1 MSELSGKIEVAEKLI
16 TAVVQN
22 YHAPVVMSSFGKDSV
37 VLLDLLKGMNLK
49 LPILFHREPFE
60 PKKYVFANQVIE
72 EEGYVV
78 YDYPP
83 TLTQIVKNGEAMEIV
98 NRYQVGPKQF
108 TWLGTGIKQP
118 EDGKP
123 FLCGY
128 RDLYMK
134 PCGLF
139 NFPWDVALLGHK
151 SSDSDPIFG
160 AIPLTVDIK
169 ATEGGCD
176 FAYPLRHFT
185 DEDVWAYIETF
196 DVPYNTLR
204 YDKANGY
211 REFEDI
217 THNNDYYHTC
227 VRCMDRDQPAS
238 VFCPKLDC
246 EITNISSTVR
256 YIEPVAPNYIG
267 KE

>member
-1 MSELSGKIEVAEKLI
+1 MSELNDKIAEAGALIVKVAQ
-16 TAVVQN
+16 A
-22 YHAPVVMSSFGKDSV
+22 YHSPVVMSSFGKDTV
-37 VLLDLLKGMNLK
+37 VLLDMIGRNGAKF
-49 LPILFHREPFE
+49 PILFHREPFE
-60 PKKYVFANQVIE
+60 PKKYAFANQIIE
-72 EEGYVV
+72 RNRYVV

-83 TLTQIVKNGEAMEIV
+83 SLTQIVKNGDAMEIV
-98 NRYQVGPKQF
+98 SRYQVGPKSF
-108 TWLGTGIKQP
+108 TWLGTGIKEP
-118 EDGKP
+118 IEGKP

-139 NFPWDVALLGHK
+139 NFPWDVALVGHK
-151 SSDSDPIFG
+151 SSDCDPIFG
-160 AIPLTVDIK
+160 SIPLKVDIK

-185 DEDVWAYIETF
+185 DEDVWEYIERF
-196 DVPYNTLR
+196 KVPYNVLR

-217 THNNDYYHTC
+217 TFNNDYYHTC
-227 VRCMDRDQPAS
+227 VRCMDRDEPES
-238 VFCPKLDC
+238 VFCPRLDC
-246 EITNISSTVR
+246 EITNISAAVR
-256 YIEPVAPNYIG
+256 YIDPVAPSYIG